1 MSDAIECPKC
11 GAEIPL
17 TETMTH
23 QIEQRLR
30 AELADQWEELER
42 QHAEAWESR
51 EEELRQQFA
60 IAQEQRE
67 AEVERLAAQMVATS
81 VDDLHSQLAEQRER
95 QQRMRQAHKLEV
107 DRLTADRCLE
117 IREKDTELKELKQ
130 QIGEL
135 KNASDRTTP
144 TLQGEVLVQEIE
156 SQLRQRFPTDA
167 VRVVKKGARGAD
179 IVHTVRLSCAT
190 ALATA
195 LRQQLLQLAHLRAV
209 DVSAQTADQVYGY
222 LSSRRFIDRF
232 TTGVD
237 AALELKSGL
246 DTERR
251 SHESAWAKRETQID
265 RFILSSAGIYGD
277 LRGIMGTA
285 LESVETLELGVG
297 SDSVSHEEKGLALGT
312 TQRDLDL

>member
-179 IVHTVRLSCAT
+179 IGFAARRLDC
-190 ALATA
+190 
-195 LRQQLLQLAHLRAV
+195 RAV
-209 DVSAQTADQVYGY
+209 VRHGPRNRA
-222 LSSRRFIDRF
+222 
-232 TTGVD
+232 
-237 AALELKSGL
+237 
-246 DTERR
+246 
-251 SHESAWAKRETQID
+251 
-265 RFILSSAGIYGD
+265 SSAAAPTRPPSGCRCERTD
-277 LRGIMGTA
+277 RRPSLR
-285 LESVETLELGVG
+285 LLVVEEIHRPLHDRRGRR
-297 SDSVSHEEKGLALGT
+297 A
-312 TQRDLDL
+312 